1 MISAK
6 LRCTNKDCTFFAI
19 SETCSKMASKKTIH
33 SCVDCTTWDT
43 TEWRVLSDS
52 ELESIEKCKRMVH
65 CAPGETLF
73 SQGDPGTGVYCI
85 QSGLIGLRRVD
96 VNGNSALIRLSSAGS
111 TVGYRTFLT
120 RKAHV
125 NSAEALTASV
135 LCYIPRPRVEQL
147 LKANPLLGERFLQHF
162 CDDAVETENDYV
174 RSLTMGM
181 KSRFLHLILIFY
193 ERYGYQDEDG
203 NSVVELPVK
212 RGELAELVGVR
223 PESISRLIEQLQSD
237 EIMRFNDRRVQF
249 SDVDEVLQQAG
260 VTV

>member
-1 MISAK
+1 M
-6 LRCTNKDCTFFAI
+6 L
-19 SETCSKMASKKTIH
+19 KTIKNH
-33 SCVDCTTWDT
+33 CLQCPSRQT
-43 TEWRVLSDS
+43 TEWQVL
-52 ELESIEKCKRMVH
+52 EKCQLTSIDAVRREIA
-65 CAPGETLF
+65 CEPGETLY
-73 SQGDPGTGVYCI
+73 SQGDPGNGIYCI

-96 VNGNSALIRLSSAGS
+96 VNGNSVLIRLSSAGS

-120 RKAHV
+120 KEAHV
-125 NSAEALTASV
+125 NSAEALTTSV
-135 LCYIPRPRVEQL
+135 LCYIPRPRVEQM
-147 LKANPLLGERFLQHF
+147 LKTNPRLGERFLQHF
-162 CDDAVETENDYV
+162 CDDAAETESDYV

-193 ERYGYQDEDG
+193 ERFGYQDEDG

-223 PESISRLIEQLQSD
+223 PESISRLIDQLQSD

-249 SDVDEVLQQAG
+249 ADVDEVLQQAG